1 LSLAYLPPLIWFD
14 VLFTLK
20 LSHDDA

>member
-1 LSLAYLPPLIWFD
+1 LSLAYLSPLIWFD